1 MRAYIP
7 VLSIA
12 GSDSSGGAGIQADIK
27 TISALGC
34 YAMTAITAVTA
45 QNTCGVAG
53 IEGISPAIVEAQ
65 LKCVFDDIHP
75 LAIKTGMLFEK
86 DIIRTIALFLN
97 NHRVDALVV
106 DPVMVSTSGSR
117 LISEDA
123 VEEMK
128 TMLFPLATIVTPNR
142 MEAAYI
148 AGSDNIADQ
157 IECFRALGC
166 RNILIKGGDSD
177 DKNTKTDFLSLHNSA
192 SPIKLKAPAVDTTNT
207 HGTGCTLSSAI
218 ACYLALGY
226 DITLAVTRAKRYV
239 TEALTAGA
247 EIHCGNGHGPMN
259 HLYDPQPMIIK

>member
-65 LKCVFDDIHP
+65 LKCVFDDIPP

-86 DIIRTIALFLN
+86 DIIETIALFLN

-106 DPVMVSTSGSR
+106 DPVMVATSGSR

-123 VEEMK
+123 VKAMK
-128 TMLFPLATIVTPNR
+128 TKLFPLATIVTPNR

-157 IECFRALGC
+157 IDCFRALGC
-166 RNILIKGGDSD
+166 SNLLIKGGDSD
-177 DKNTKTDFLSLHNSA
+177 DKNTKTDFLALHNS
-192 SPIKLKAPAVDTTNT
+192 SYPIELKAPAVDTTNT

-218 ACYLALGY
+218 ACYLALGCN
-226 DITLAVTRAKRYV
+226 ITQAVTRAKHYV
-239 TEALTAGA
+239 TEALSAGA
-247 EIHCGNGHGPMN
+247 NVHCGNGHGPMN
-259 HLYDPQPMIIK
+259 HFYGPQPMIIK